1 MPRWTT
7 RQSLAA
13 VAVVCA
19 AVTLSAYG
27 LGATAAFAKSRKP
40 TVKVATATAVGSVL
54 VDAKAKTLYTL
65 TNDGKAV
72 PCTGQCAALWPPLL
86 TTAGSKP
93 KGGPGVT
100 GLGTVPGGRQVTHTG
115 TPLYRYSGDTRAGQA
130 NGEGLSDFGGVW
142 HVVKVAGA
150 RGGGSPTPATGAPS
164 SSSTNSYGY

>member
-19 AVTLSAYG
+19 ALALSASG
-27 LGATAAFAKSRKP
+27 LGATAAFARSSKP
-40 TVKVATATAVGSVL
+40 TVKVATVSSVGTVL

-65 TNDGKAV
+65 TNNGKAV

-86 TTAGSKP
+86 AKAGSKP

-100 GLGTVPGGRQVTHTG
+100 GLGTVNGGQVTHTG
-115 TPLYRYSGDTRAGQA
+115 IPLYRYSGDTRAGQA

-142 HVVKVAGA
+142 HVVKVAEA
-150 RGGGSPTPATGAPS
+150 RSGTSPTPKTGATS

>member
-7 RQSLAA
+7 RQSFAA

-19 AVTLSAYG
+19 ALALNAYG
-27 LGATAAFAKSRKP
+27 LGATAAFAKSSKP
-40 TVKVATATAVGSVL
+40 TVAVAKVTAVGTVL

-72 PCTGQCAALWPPLL
+72 PCTGACAGLWPPLF
-86 TTAGSKP
+86 TKPGSKP

-100 GLGTVPGGRQVTHTG
+100 GLGTAKGGQVTHTG
-115 TPLYRYSGDTRAGQA
+115 IPLYRYSGDTRAGQA
-130 NGEGLSDFGGVW
+130 NGEGLSDFGGTW

-150 RGGGSPTPATGAPS
+150 RSGTGATPTTGAPS